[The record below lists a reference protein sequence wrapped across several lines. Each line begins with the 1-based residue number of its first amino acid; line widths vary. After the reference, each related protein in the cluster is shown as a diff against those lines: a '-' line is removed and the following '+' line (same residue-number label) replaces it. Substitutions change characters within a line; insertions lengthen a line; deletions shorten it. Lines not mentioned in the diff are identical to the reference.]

1 MDYTPEQYRDA
12 GFPEGRTAAEA
23 TWGPGYVAR
32 KMEAKYSQPHHV
44 PAPFVQPEPL
54 VDVIENPITVPY
66 LDEVAA
72 GHAAW
77 MSQPAPPKKPVESVK
92 LRTTDLFDEAL
103 FRKHIPAEM
112 MSEKRWV
119 RYFLKPKGDGAFAK
133 IPLGARLG
141 EAGSHSDE
149 SSWGTFS
156 ECVKNLENDQQGIGY
171 CLTGGVIHC
180 LDVDHC
186 CKKGGI
192 PCNEAML
199 LLSRLRSW
207 SEYSVSGQGIH
218 VFFKGNV
225 RGHQLKETCL
235 QYWNPKKEP
244 RFIALTCNMVGP
256 AFTTLRDIGDDFNLV
271 FATAAHTSAKI
282 REELKGVDYE
292 QWAKLPEERERT
304 EVVTREKSK
313 TKTRKVVEGFDIKDF
328 LKFYNIPIGNETD
341 NEIGHCLRVA
351 TCPIKGEPHVGHN
364 NTTCNFIY
372 PCKDGGLAFHC
383 QSTGCVDSS
392 IGDVIKKLA
401 EDHGPYPNKIYEEK
415 QNSTGRV
422 RKYKLE
428 AVTQEEMEH
437 PVWLWEG
444 YLQANQLTHHAGN
457 SGQGKSPVSRDLI
470 ARVSSGAP
478 WPDGKPN
485 TFEKRMVLVL
495 ASEDDWNT
503 VITPHLVLA
512 GANLDNIK
520 RFKMTTV
527 EGDTVSEA
535 ITALDRD
542 IAQLEECLKDY
553 KDQVGMI
560 VIDPITNYLGKCS
573 MNKEDEVRGLLMPL
587 AELAQRHIVSIN
599 TLGHLNKDTNKLLLD
614 RVMGAAAFK
623 GVARQTLFYVQDEES
638 ESEFAHVLGFGR
650 KTTTPGM
657 RYVTEERALEIKGRP
672 SKIVCVKWCGTS
684 KLDIEDALIT
694 PSKLSDRSASKQV
707 QLLMKS
713 MLRDGFKSSTAVEEA
728 IKREGIELVNW
739 QKAARKV
746 AKSGKNNNIWGWEL
760 KVEKQSE
767 FDLNKEE
774 EAAA

>member
-1 MDYTPEQYRDA
+1 M
-12 GFPEGRTAAEA
+12 
-23 TWGPGYVAR
+23 
-32 KMEAKYSQPHHV
+32 
-44 PAPFVQPEPL
+44 
-54 VDVIENPITVPY
+54 I
-66 LDEVAA
+66 
-72 GHAAW
+72 
-77 MSQPAPPKKPVESVK
+77 
-92 LRTTDLFDEAL
+92 
-103 FRKHIPAEM
+103 
-112 MSEKRWV
+112 
-119 RYFLKPKGDGAFAK
+119 
-133 IPLGARLG
+133 
-141 EAGSHSDE
+141 
-149 SSWGTFS
+149 
-156 ECVKNLENDQQGIGY
+156 
-171 CLTGGVIHC
+171 
-180 LDVDHC
+180 
-186 CKKGGI
+186 
-192 PCNEAML
+192 
-199 LLSRLRSW
+199 
-207 SEYSVSGQGIH
+207 
-218 VFFKGNV
+218 
-225 RGHQLKETCL
+225 
-235 QYWNPKKEP
+235 
-244 RFIALTCNMVGP
+244 GP
-256 AFTTLRDIGDDFNLV
+256 AFTTLRDIGDDFNVV

-282 REELKGVDYE
+282 QEELKKLDYD
-292 QWAKLPEERERT
+292 QWAKLPAERERV
-304 EVVTREKSK
+304 EVGTQEKSK

-328 LKFYNIPIGNETD
+328 LKFYNIPIDNETD
-341 NEIGHCLRVA
+341 NEIGHCIRVGS
-351 TCPIKGEPHVGHN
+351 CPLKGEPHVGHN
-364 NTTCNFIY
+364 STTCNFIY

-392 IGDVIKKLA
+392 IGDVIKQLA
-401 EDHGPYPNKIYEEK
+401 DDHGPYPTKIYEEK
-415 QNSTGRV
+415 QNSAGRV

-470 ARVSSGAP
+470 ARVSSGAL

-542 IAQLEECLKDY
+542 IAQLEACLKDY

-587 AELAQRHIVSIN
+587 ADLAQRHIVSIN

-623 GVARQTLFYVQDEES
+623 GVARQTLFYVTDEND

-657 RYVTEERALEIKGRP
+657 QYKTEERTLEFKGRP

-684 KLDIEDALIT
+684 KLDIEGAIAT
-694 PSKLSDRSASKQV
+694 PSKLSDRSANKQV
-707 QLLMKS
+707 QVLVRAL
-713 MLRDGFKSSTAVEEA
+713 LRDGEKASAMVEQA
-728 IKREGIELVNW
+728 IKEEGIELTNW

-746 AKSGKNNNIWGWEL
+746 ARSKKKGTCWVWYLPAPE
-760 KVEKQSE
+760 QAE
-767 FDLNKEE
+767 FDKTNQEE
-774 EAAA
+774 RKAA